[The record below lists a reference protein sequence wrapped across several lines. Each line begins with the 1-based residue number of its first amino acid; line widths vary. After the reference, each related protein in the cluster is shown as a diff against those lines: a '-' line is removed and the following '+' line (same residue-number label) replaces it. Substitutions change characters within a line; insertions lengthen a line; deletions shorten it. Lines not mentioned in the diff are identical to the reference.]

1 MAISIITKIP
11 IFFSYT
17 YFILAFLIIILGLYE
32 YFLNKK
38 IDYLAIFFLLI
49 HIVFIIIQSVLKP
62 YCFYLLFGIELVFVI
77 VGNVW
82 FIYTIVWTNTIKQK
96 ILEQVKN
103 DTSDYYFCLN
113 QNNQIVDYGYNF
125 GVTCNLTK
133 RQMMSKKGLVM
144 TFKAFNVTSIN
155 GKEYS
160 IDTLNDFKNS
170 LLEASSKFKMYEFIL
185 EVKSEKNE
193 NRKSYKGFAQPI
205 YLGNKRIATA
215 IYLYFN
221 KVDIVEELRKKV
233 TTSLKRLKDY
243 KNVSQ
248 ILLSL
253 SEGVA
258 LYYDYQEN
266 LFFAT
271 QQFLNYTLS
280 NKKTYTFKEFYDLI
294 VDEDKE
300 HYNMQTETVN
310 SINVTRIKFR
320 MKIKDVVFNAIED
333 SLFLTKEGQEY
344 ISIIHITSLDN
355 ENINDNILSTKEAV
369 DLMSNLSETP
379 VTPIVYKTEEILTK
393 ALKKN

>member
-82 FIYTIVWTNTIKQK
+82 FIYTLVWTNTIKQK
-96 ILEQVKN
+96 ILEQGKN

-144 TFKAFNVTSIN
+144 AFKAFNVTSIN

>member
-1 MAISIITKIP
+1 
-11 IFFSYT
+11 
-17 YFILAFLIIILGLYE
+17 
-32 YFLNKK
+32 
-38 IDYLAIFFLLI
+38 
-49 HIVFIIIQSVLKP
+49 
-62 YCFYLLFGIELVFVI
+62 
-77 VGNVW
+77 
-82 FIYTIVWTNTIKQK
+82 
-96 ILEQVKN
+96 
-103 DTSDYYFCLN
+103 
-113 QNNQIVDYGYNF
+113 
-125 GVTCNLTK
+125 
-133 RQMMSKKGLVM
+133 
-144 TFKAFNVTSIN
+144 
-155 GKEYS
+155 
-160 IDTLNDFKNS
+160 
-170 LLEASSKFKMYEFIL
+170 MYEFIL